1 MKKNTTLSLLIG
13 VMISAA
19 ALYLAFRNVPFDD
32 LMAYLAAVD
41 PFWALA
47 SVALVLISFILR
59 AYRWQIILGSSHR
72 ISFPNAYHPLMI
84 GFMLNGILPGR
95 VGELARP
102 AVLRKQEGVA
112 YTTGLATVAA
122 ERTFDVIL
130 LLLMLVAVL
139 ATVEIDPD
147 IDLAFGSY
155 HLNRET
161 LMAIGAGMARIGL
174 VLVAGI
180 VLVSLEKT
188 RQMIIAIV
196 WFLPNLLFFGG
207 PNAKETVRRRFCTPM
222 VGIVD
227 NIATGFEMVKQP
239 GRLSLCLALSALIW
253 GLAAV
258 SYYTVALAVP
268 GLSLSF
274 GEISAV
280 MIIICFFIALPSVPG
295 FWGIWEAGGVFAL
308 TLFGVSSG
316 EAAGYALTSHVI
328 QMFPII
334 LAGLVSALI
343 TGVNLRQV
351 AGGVPG
357 ARDSRVDSR

>member
-13 VMISAA
+13 ALISAV

-32 LMAYLAAVD
+32 LVAYLAAID
-41 PFWALA
+41 PFWALSA
-47 SVALVLISFILR
+47 VAVVMISFTLR
-59 AYRWQIILGSSHR
+59 AFRWQIILGSSHR
-72 ISFPNAYHPLMI
+72 IGFINAYHPLMI
-84 GFMLNGILPGR
+84 GFMLNCILPGR

-102 AVLRKQEGVA
+102 AVLKKQEGVA
-112 YTTGLATVAA
+112 YTTGLATVAV

-130 LLLMLVAVL
+130 LLLMLVTVL

-147 IDLAFGSY
+147 ISLTFGSY

-161 LMAIGAGMARIGL
+161 LTAIGSGMTRIGI
-174 VLVAGI
+174 VLIAGI
-180 VLVSLEKT
+180 VLVSLKKT
-188 RQMIIAIV
+188 RQMIISVV
-196 WFLPNLLFFGG
+196 WVLPSLLVFAGTES
-207 PNAKETVRRRFCTPM
+207 KERLRRWFCAPVAGM
-222 VGIVD
+222 ID

-239 GRLSLCLALSALIW
+239 GRLSLCMGLSALIW
-253 GLAAV
+253 GLGAV
-258 SYYTVALAVP
+258 SYYMVALAVP

-274 GEISAV
+274 GEISTA

-316 EAAGYALTSHVI
+316 DAAGFALASHGI
-328 QMFPII
+328 QMFPVI

-343 TGVNLRQV
+343 TGINLRQV
-351 AGGVPG
+351 AHGVPKNTP
-357 ARDSRVDSR
+357 SPVDGK